1 MVVVMFVNRA
11 CEVGNRKI
19 VKLLLDNGADGRC
32 HPVTKYSP
40 LYIACYQGH
49 REVVEMLLIKFP
61 ELVQV
66 FYSLVVVTIVVKIG
80 NFSNIL

>member
-1 MVVVMFVNRA
+1 MVSFDLSIDLRMDLVNSA

-19 VKLLLDNGADGRC
+19 VKILLDNGADGRC

-66 FYSLVVVTIVVKIG
+66 FYSLAAVD
-80 NFSNIL
+80 NRW

>member
-1 MVVVMFVNRA
+1 MVSIDLSIDLRMDLVNSA

-19 VKLLLDNGADGRC
+19 VKILLDNGADGRC

-66 FYSLVVVTIVVKIG
+66 FYSLAAVD
-80 NFSNIL
+80 NRW

>member
-1 MVVVMFVNRA
+1 MVSIDLSIDLRMDLVNSA

-19 VKLLLDNGADGRC
+19 VKILLDNGADGRC

-66 FYSLVVVTIVVKIG
+66 FYSLAVC
-80 NFSNIL
+80 

>member
-1 MVVVMFVNRA
+1 MVVMMFVNSA

-19 VKLLLDNGADGRC
+19 VKILLDNGADGRC